1 MNYKNFFFSTC
12 FLMFSIGI
20 SAQTDAISE
29 QFLRALPGNL
39 AGSFLD
45 GAEDVDDEAERE
57 ERLNNK
63 PETRVLKLEQGIKR
77 LRQDLYN
84 LEDSLENELN
94 RNPGNDLEIFGS
106 SFFTSFQST
115 FSPINEKNFS
125 ADYILDVDDKLEFL
139 IVGGSNSQRFNARIG
154 RDGNVGIRSIGNVM
168 VAGLPYKDAVEKIQ
182 AFTKS
187 RQLGTDIFVN
197 LAEVRDIKVLL
208 IGKVNNP
215 GIYTISGGSSVLS
228 LLHAAGGISEGG
240 SLRSVLHKRNDQVV
254 QDLDLY
260 DALIKGNLKLST
272 NLRSGDVVVVNPAMR
287 LVSISGGSNYP
298 AIYELKDHENFEH
311 LLKYSMGLTLT
322 ADNKVT
328 LQRASGLELS
338 IKLDDPKINNLQLM
352 NGDDVHIPMYS
363 PESRK
368 VFSVNLS
375 GAVKKPGTY
384 SIKPGETLSQFIR
397 RAGGYTEDA
406 YPMAGRLFRKQVAE
420 IEKNFYA
427 KSYKELITFIASKG
441 DTPATVS
448 SLTSSPNLEFILNQL
463 TDVEPRGR
471 LLAEFNLKKIEK
483 DQDLDTILLEGDEI
497 EIPYFSKEVFVIGEV
512 QSPGAKN
519 YIPGRNYQEYINS
532 SGGLARFA
540 DKSKVMI
547 VEPNGN
553 AFLASESSKLFSRDR
568 DLLPGTVIYAPRD
581 LGKVDGI
588 SLASTLAPVVSSI
601 AISLASL
608 NSISD

>member
-1 MNYKNFFFSTC
+1 MNFKNT
-12 FLMFSIGI
+12 FLCSLLVLFTLNIT
-20 SAQTDAISE
+20 AQDALSE
-29 QFLRALPGNL
+29 QFLSALPGNL

-45 GAEDVDDEAERE
+45 KAEDVDDEAKRE

-77 LRQDLYN
+77 LRQDLYS
-84 LEDSLENELN
+84 LEDSLEDELN
-94 RNPGNDLEIFGS
+94 RSIGDELEVFGS

-115 FSPINEKNFS
+115 FSPINESNFS
-125 ADYILDVDDKLEFL
+125 ADYVLDVDDKLEFL
-139 IVGGSNSQRFNARIG
+139 LVGSSRSQRFNARVG
-154 RDGNVGIRSIGNVM
+154 RDGNVAVRNIGNVM
-168 VAGLPYKDAVEKIQ
+168 VAGLPYKDAVEKIK

-187 RQLGTDIFVN
+187 RQLASDIFVN

-215 GIYTISGGSSVLS
+215 GIYTISGGSSILS

-240 SLRSVLHKRNDQVV
+240 SMRSVFHKRDDKVV

-260 DALIKGNLKLST
+260 DALIQGNLKLST
-272 NLRSGDVVVVNPAMR
+272 NLRSGDVVVVNPAKRMI
-287 LVSISGGSNYP
+287 SISGGSNYP
-298 AIYELKDHENFEH
+298 AIYELKENENFQD

-322 ADNKVT
+322 AEKNAFIY
-328 LQRASGLELS
+328 RASGSKAS
-338 IKLDDPKINNLQLM
+338 INLDDPNISSLELL
-352 NGDDVHIPMYS
+352 NGDDIHIPMYS
-363 PESRK
+363 PQSKK
-368 VFSVNLS
+368 VFSVTLS

-384 SIKPGETLSQFIR
+384 SINPGETLSKFIQ

-420 IEKNFYA
+420 IEKNFYE
-427 KSYKELITFIASKG
+427 KSYKELVTFIASKG

-448 SLTSSPNLEFILNQL
+448 SLTASPNLEFILNQL
-463 TDVEPRGR
+463 KNVEPRGR
-471 LLAEFNLKKIEK
+471 LLAEFSLKNIEK
-483 DQDLDTILLEGDEI
+483 NKDLDTVLLEGDEI

-519 YIPGRNYQEYINS
+519 YLPGRNYQEYINS

-540 DKSKVMI
+540 DKSKIMI

-553 AFLASESSKLFSRDR
+553 AYLAADSNRLFSRDR

-608 NSISD
+608 NSIND